1 MNETVERLARA
12 IAYASPNGNL
22 SWDRYS
28 SEARNGWRTVARA
41 ASEAVR
47 ELTKA
52 MVGAREVPG
61 VLEGSDTRLVW
72 IAMINEALK

>member
-28 SEARNGWRTVARA
+28 SEARNRWRRDSRHAHADRVDA
-41 ASEAVR
+41 
-47 ELTKA
+47 
-52 MVGAREVPG
+52 GARFQAWGIRRGEV
-61 VLEGSDTRLVW
+61 DT
-72 IAMINEALK
+72 